1 MNFPKLN
8 ILSQSIGLVAIAS
21 LATGA
26 LAACTSTTNPE
37 SSSPSNAPIASSTP
51 SSISTST
58 PKPTSMGNM
67 DKMDK
72 KGNMNNMAMDLGP
85 ADANFDLRFIDG
97 MMPHHQ
103 GAIVMAKE
111 AQQKSQRPEIKKLAD
126 EIIMAQTKEITEL
139 QTWRKQWYPNASSMP
154 MAHNAKMGHM
164 MEMNADQ
171 MKGMM
176 MTQDLGAQ
184 DAEFD
189 LRFINA
195 MIPHHEGAV
204 KMAQEASTKSTR
216 PEVKQL
222 SKDIISS
229 QQTEIKQMQ
238 EWKKAWYKK

>member
-26 LAACTSTTNPE
+26 LAACTATTNPE

-58 PKPTSMGNM
+58 PKPTSM

-72 KGNMNNMAMDLGP
+72 KGNMNNMAMDLGS

-97 MMPHHQ
+97 MKPHHQ

-171 MKGMM
+171 MKSMM

-204 KMAQEASTKSTR
+204 KMAQDASTKSTR

-222 SKDIISS
+222 SKEIISS

>member
-26 LAACTSTTNPE
+26 LASCTATTNPE
-37 SSSPSNAPIASSTP
+37 SSSNAPIASSTP

-67 DKMDK
+67 DK
-72 KGNMNNMAMDLGP
+72 KGDMNNMAMDLGP

-103 GAIVMAKE
+103 GAITMAKE

-126 EIIMAQTKEITEL
+126 EIVMAQTKEIAEL

-171 MKGMM
+171 MKSMM

-195 MIPHHEGAV
+195 MIPHHQGAV
-204 KMAQEASTKSTR
+204 KMAQDASAKSTR
-216 PEVKQL
+216 PEIKQL

-229 QQTEIKQMQ
+229 QQIEIKQMQ
-238 EWKKAWYKK
+238 DWKQAWYKK

>member
-21 LATGA
+21 LTTGA
-26 LAACTSTTNPE
+26 LAACTATINPE
-37 SSSPSNAPIASSTP
+37 SSSNAPIASSTP

-67 DKMDK
+67 DK
-72 KGNMNNMAMDLGP
+72 KGNMNNMAMDLGS

-103 GAIVMAKE
+103 GAITMAKE

-126 EIIMAQTKEITEL
+126 EIVMAQTKEIAEL

-171 MKGMM
+171 MKSMM

-195 MIPHHEGAV
+195 MIPHHQGAV
-204 KMAQEASTKSTR
+204 KMAQDASAKSTR
-216 PEVKQL
+216 PEIKQL

-229 QQTEIKQMQ
+229 QQIEIKQMQ
-238 EWKKAWYKK
+238 DWKQAWYKK

>member
-26 LAACTSTTNPE
+26 LAACTATTNPE
-37 SSSPSNAPIASSTP
+37 SSSNAPIASSTP

-67 DKMDK
+67 DK
-72 KGNMNNMAMDLGP
+72 KGNMNNMAMDLGS

-126 EIIMAQTKEITEL
+126 EIVMAQTKEIAEL

-195 MIPHHEGAV
+195 MIPHHQGAV
-204 KMAQEASTKSTR
+204 KMAQDASTKSTR
-216 PEVKQL
+216 PEIKQL

-229 QQTEIKQMQ
+229 QQIEIKQMQ
-238 EWKKAWYKK
+238 DWKQAWYKK

>member
-26 LAACTSTTNPE
+26 LAACTATTNPE

-67 DKMDK
+67 DK
-72 KGNMNNMAMDLGP
+72 KGNMNNMAMDLGS

-97 MMPHHQ
+97 MKPHHQ
-103 GAIVMAKE
+103 GAIVMARE

-204 KMAQEASTKSTR
+204 KMAQDASTKSTR

-222 SKDIISS
+222 SKEIISS

-238 EWKKAWYKK
+238 EWKKVWYKK

>member
-21 LATGA
+21 LATSA
-26 LAACTSTTNPE
+26 LASCTATTNPE
-37 SSSPSNAPIASSTP
+37 SSSNAPIASSTP
-51 SSISTST
+51 SYISTST

-67 DKMDK
+67 DKKWD
-72 KGNMNNMAMDLGP
+72 MNNMAMDLGP

-97 MMPHHQ
+97 MIPHHQ
-103 GAIVMAKE
+103 GAITMAKE

-126 EIIMAQTKEITEL
+126 EIVMAQTKEIAEL

-195 MIPHHEGAV
+195 MIPHHQGAV
-204 KMAQEASTKSTR
+204 IMAQDASTKSTR
-216 PEVKQL
+216 PEIKQL

-238 EWKKAWYKK
+238 DWKQAWYKK

>member
-26 LAACTSTTNPE
+26 LAACTATTNPE

-67 DKMDK
+67 DKM
-72 KGNMNNMAMDLGP
+72 GNMNNMAMDLGS

-97 MMPHHQ
+97 MKPHHQ

-204 KMAQEASTKSTR
+204 KMAQDASTKSTR

-222 SKDIISS
+222 SKEIISS

>member
-26 LAACTSTTNPE
+26 LAACTATTNPE
-37 SSSPSNAPIASSTP
+37 SSSNAPIPSSTP

-67 DKMDK
+67 DKKWD
-72 KGNMNNMAMDLGP
+72 MNNMAMDLGP

-97 MMPHHQ
+97 MIPHHQ
-103 GAIVMAKE
+103 GAITMAKE

-126 EIIMAQTKEITEL
+126 EIVMAQTKEIAEL

-195 MIPHHEGAV
+195 MIPHHQGAV
-204 KMAQEASTKSTR
+204 IMAQDASAKSTR
-216 PEVKQL
+216 PEIKQL

-229 QQTEIKQMQ
+229 QQIEIKQMQ
-238 EWKKAWYKK
+238 DWKQAWYKK

>member
-26 LAACTSTTNPE
+26 LAACTATTNPE

-67 DKMDK
+67 DKM
-72 KGNMNNMAMDLGP
+72 GNMNNMAMDLGS

-97 MMPHHQ
+97 MKPHHQ

-204 KMAQEASTKSTR
+204 KMAQDASTKSTR

-222 SKDIISS
+222 SKEIISS

-238 EWKKAWYKK
+238 EWKKVWYKK

>member
-26 LAACTSTTNPE
+26 LAACTATTNPE
-37 SSSPSNAPIASSTP
+37 SSSNAPIASSTP

-58 PKPTSMGNM
+58 PKPIIMGNM
-67 DKMDK
+67 DK
-72 KGNMNNMAMDLGP
+72 KGDMNNMAMDLGP

-97 MMPHHQ
+97 MIPHHQ
-103 GAIVMAKE
+103 GAITMAKE

-126 EIIMAQTKEITEL
+126 EIVMAQTKEIAEL

-195 MIPHHEGAV
+195 MIPHHQGAV
-204 KMAQEASTKSTR
+204 KMAQDASTKSTR
-216 PEVKQL
+216 PEIKQL

-229 QQTEIKQMQ
+229 QQIEIKQMQ
-238 EWKKAWYKK
+238 DWKQAWYKK

>member
-26 LAACTSTTNPE
+26 LAACTATTNPE

-67 DKMDK
+67 DKM
-72 KGNMNNMAMDLGP
+72 GNMNNMAMDLGS

-97 MMPHHQ
+97 MKPHHQ

-126 EIIMAQTKEITEL
+126 EIIMAQTKEIAEL

-204 KMAQEASTKSTR
+204 KMAQDASTKSTR

-238 EWKKAWYKK
+238 EWKQAWYKK